1 MLRAGVPPIGTQQRA
16 DLSTPDLKNT
26 LGDHGVDVWLIFYDE
41 IDEAAL
47 GGLRALL
54 SVAER
59 EQQTRFHLADDRK
72 RYLATRAAVRCVLSR
87 YAPVA
92 PAEWAFASNR
102 YGRPQIADRHAE
114 ASILSFNV
122 SHARGL
128 IALGI
133 AWRRALGVDVEQ
145 VSMQQASLLEIAQR
159 FFAPAEVAEL
169 ARVPPERLRQCFFE
183 YWTFK
188 ESYIKARGM
197 GLSLPLEQFSFHY
210 PDEDTV
216 RLAIDPRL
224 GDDPDLWHFW
234 QYRPT
239 PQHLLAVCA
248 GRGDG
253 ILPRVRLRK
262 LMLPGADSLLEIPL
276 LKASARATC

>member
-1 MLRAGVPPIGTQQRA
+1 M
-16 DLSTPDLKNT
+16 STPDLENI
-26 LGDHGVDVWLIFYDE
+26 LGDHDVDVWLIFYDE
-41 IDEAAL
+41 IDEAVL

-59 EQQTRFHLADDRK
+59 EQQTRFYFADDRK

-92 PAEWAFASNR
+92 PAEWVFASNC

-114 ASILSFNV
+114 ASTLSFNV

-128 IALGI
+128 IVLGG
-133 AWRRALGVDVEQ
+133 AQRRALGVDVEQ
-145 VSMQQASLLEIAQR
+145 TAMQQTSLLEIAQR
-159 FFAPAEVAEL
+159 FFAPAEVTEL
-169 ARVPPERLRQCFFE
+169 ARVSPERSQQRFFE

-197 GLSLPLEQFSFHY
+197 GLSVPLEQFSFHY

-239 PQHLLAVCA
+239 QQHLLAVCA

-253 ILPRVRLRK
+253 VLPRVRLRK
-262 LMLPGADSLLEIPL
+262 LMLPEADALLEIPL
-276 LKASARATC
+276 LKTSTRAAG